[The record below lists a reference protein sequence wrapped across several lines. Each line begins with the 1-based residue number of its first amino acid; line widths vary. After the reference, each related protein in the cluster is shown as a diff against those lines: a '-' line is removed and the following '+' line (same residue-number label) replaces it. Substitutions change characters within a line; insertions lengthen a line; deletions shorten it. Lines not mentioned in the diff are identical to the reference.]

1 MLCEAVCR
9 YRIRITSS
17 EPKDGS
23 MGYRWI
29 ARSRPDVQ
37 WHSMISREDLESLA
51 PPFVLANW
59 VPMPIQAREAFT
71 RCSRGES

>member
-9 YRIRITSS
+9 YQIRITSS